1 MVNFKEAKMSKKVIA
16 IKKAIKNGTYDWKK
30 AIEGA
35 AKKISEHPEAL
46 LWR

>member
-1 MVNFKEAKMSKKVIA
+1 MNSRELKIKE
-16 IKKAIKNGTYDWKK
+16 IKEAIKNKTYDMKK

-35 AKKISEHPEAL
+35 AVKISEHPEAL

>member
-1 MVNFKEAKMSKKVIA
+1 MNARELKIKE
-16 IKKAIKNGTYDWKK
+16 IKEAIKNKTYDMKK

-35 AKKISEHPEAL
+35 AAKISEHPEAL